1 MNKLDLESCKVHDL
15 IGCWV
20 LPGADP
26 YGCGVLSVEDPK
38 GSMQDPE
45 GCGVL
50 LDVGPKGIL
59 APASPGS

>member
-20 LPGADP
+20 LPGVDP
-26 YGCGVLSVEDPK
+26 YGCGVLPVEDLK

-45 GCGVL
+45 GCQV
-50 LDVGPKGIL
+50 
-59 APASPGS
+59 